1 MNAESDDGRP
11 APGHDPTGDPRP
23 GARAVRHVG
32 RVVHGAPDPLL
43 LVDQRGVVVFAN
55 PAAHVAFSPSP
66 VGCRLDDLFT
76 LEDQPLGGQTLA
88 DLIGNQPVRRSVL
101 VGDREG
107 LTVAGEIAVG
117 NLVDHHASVVVHLAP
132 EVQVSTIELLRRATH
147 DDLTQLAN
155 RTTFSERASLALR
168 SGTGSHALFLLD
180 LDGFKAVN
188 DGFGHHV
195 GDQVLVEMARRLRRS
210 CRPDDILA
218 RLGGDEFAL
227 WCPQLDD
234 GVAAEQLAVRLLTAI
249 QEPIRVGGHLASLS
263 ASIGIVFTTGGL
275 HEVGDLLSKAD
286 AAMYRA
292 KASGRSRFDIFDA
305 DLGVS
310 MLRRRTLE
318 STLSHAIAQGQ
329 IALYCEAIVDL
340 VDQRAIGAEALPR
353 WDHPHL
359 GLVEPAEFVPIAA
372 RAHMASSLSAW
383 TLEAVC
389 AELETWNADLVQPL
403 TLAFDLS
410 PDQLTPGAI
419 GRIEDALVDHSIR
432 PGLLGLEID
441 EAWLSSDDGAG
452 LAVIQDLRAL
462 GVRITIDHYGTGG
475 LALAGLHEVPA
486 DALKLDRQLTTGVAG
501 SKRQQALVDGIIA
514 IAHGLDMRVI
524 AAGVAHADDLA
535 MLRSQGCDYAQGP
548 AVGPAAPAS
557 TPDWLALAPD
567 LRLG

>member
-1 MNAESDDGRP
+1 MNAEGGDHRA
-11 APGHDPTGDPRP
+11 APDGDPADRA
-23 GARAVRHVG
+23 GARAAPHVG
-32 RVVHGAPDPLL
+32 RIVHGAPDPLL

-55 PAAHVAFSPSP
+55 PAAYAAFSPSP

-76 LEDQPLGGQTLA
+76 LETEPLGGQTLS

-101 VGDREG
+101 VGGRSG
-107 LTVAGEIAVG
+107 LLVEAEIGIG
-117 NLVDHHASVVVHLAP
+117 NLVDDHASVVVHLAP
-132 EVQVSTIELLRRATH
+132 DVQISTIELLRRATH

-155 RTTFSERASLALR
+155 RTTFSERAALTLR
-168 SGTGSHALFLLD
+168 NTAGSASHALFLLD

-195 GDQVLVEMARRLRRS
+195 GDQVLVEIARRLRRS

-462 GVRITIDHYGTGG
+462 GVGITIDHYGTGG

>member
-210 CRPDDILA
+210 CRPDDLLA
-218 RLGGDEFAL
+218 RLGGDEFAV
-227 WCPQLDD
+227 WCPGLDD
-234 GVAAEQLAVRLLTAI
+234 DRAAEQLAVRLLGAI
-249 QEPIRVGGHLASLS
+249 REPVRVGGHVASLS
-263 ASIGIVFTTGGL
+263 ASIGIVFTAGGL
-275 HEVGDLLSKAD
+275 HEVSELLSKAD

-292 KASGRSRFDIFDA
+292 KSSGRSGFDIFDD

-318 STLSHAIAQGQ
+318 STLGHAIATGQ
-329 IALYCEAIVDL
+329 IVLHCEAVVDL
-340 VDQRAIGAEALPR
+340 VDQRAVGAEARPL
-353 WDHPHL
+353 WNHPHL
-359 GLVEPAEFVPIAA
+359 GLIEPSEFVPMAA
-372 RAHMASSLSAW
+372 RANVASLLGTW
-383 TLEAVC
+383 TLESVC
-389 AELETWNADLVQPL
+389 AELETWNADLAQPL

-410 PDQLTPGAI
+410 PDQLSPGSV
-419 GRIEDALVDHSIR
+419 GRIENALAERSI
-432 PGLLGLEID
+432 PPSLLSVEID
-441 EAWLSSDDGAG
+441 EAWLAADDGAG
-452 LAVIQDLRAL
+452 LATIQDLRST
-462 GVRITIDHYGTGG
+462 GVRVTVDHYGTGG

-486 DALKLDRQLTTGVAG
+486 DALKLDRQLTNGVAG
-501 SKRQQALVDGIIA
+501 SKRQQALVEGIIA
-514 IAHGLDMRVI
+514 IAHGLDMAVI
-524 AAGVAHADDLA
+524 ASGVAHPDDLA
-535 MLRSQGCDYAQGP
+535 MLREQGCEYAQGP
-548 AVGPAAPAS
+548 ALGPAAPAS
-557 TPDWLALAPD
+557 SPDWLAVTPD